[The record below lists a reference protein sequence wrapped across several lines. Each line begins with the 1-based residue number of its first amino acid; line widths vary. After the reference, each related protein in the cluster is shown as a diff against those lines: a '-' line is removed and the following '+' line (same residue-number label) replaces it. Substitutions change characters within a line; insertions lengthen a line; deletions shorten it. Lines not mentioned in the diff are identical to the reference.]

1 LLAEDLPPVEK
12 NDCAIDVKYPK
23 AFHLVV
29 AIASKKK
36 KSSASSQHKSK
47 SD

>member
-1 LLAEDLPPVEK
+1 MGVPT
-12 NDCAIDVKYPK
+12 YPK

-29 AIASKKK
+29 VIASKE
-36 KSSASSQHKSK
+36 KSSASSQHRGK